1 MIDDLILLLVFF
13 TVAACTIGGGWL
25 IVWAVASLVDWWR
38 ARRADRLVEDARTD
52 IRIRRGAKAAQRWGL
67 LP

>member
-13 TVAACTIGGGWL
+13 MVAACTIGGGWL

-38 ARRADRLVEDARTD
+38 TRRADRLVEDARTD
-52 IRIRRGAKAAQRWGL
+52 IRIRRGAKAAKRWGL
-67 LP
+67 MP